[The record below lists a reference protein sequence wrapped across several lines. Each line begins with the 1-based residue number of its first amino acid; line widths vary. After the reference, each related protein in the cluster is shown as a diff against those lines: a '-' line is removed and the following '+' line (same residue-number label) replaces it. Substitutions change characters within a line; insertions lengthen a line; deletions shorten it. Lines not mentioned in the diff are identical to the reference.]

1 MKKII
6 ILNKDFNPESKY
18 DVFTPSFKIINGK
31 MLVSELKPCPENKFY
46 STKQNEEDILKIQK
60 DFEHR
65 KSLGIECPNYDDIIV
80 CPKTKTVWSGHNR
93 LEGAKRAESKYVNA
107 KYANYV
113 YDRNDLND
121 TQIKKILQSY
131 NTLKRNE
138 QGLGNLWI
146 KLESIMVNGKIS
158 QKEKEEFCDDWDIHP
173 YDFNTLKS
181 INSIP
186 DGRVKGKIIRN
197 LDSKKIPH
205 FKELGKV
212 IKEAKE
218 KKIKP
223 PKHYFPWIKFH
234 KKYPDLL
241 KDTLKETVRKMR
253 IEMLLKDSRT
263 NKEHKKYWGP
273 KAITPLV
280 SHTTNDSHCTT
291 MRLQDTIGRG
301 CEMESKPFNSAKE
314 QYDFDL
320 YYPRLA
326 RLGYDHKEEVKAK
339 ASDTEKPVFVFGLGA
354 SRIAYPQPYIFK
366 EYSRDMKTFYLIYA
380 MITGKDVKSGQLD
393 INKYLDNH
401 VEDKDYIL
409 VHGKIVDV
417 NGKKKIKSM
426 IYEELDIA

>member
-1 MKKII
+1 MNKII
-6 ILNKDFNPESKY
+6 ILNKNFNPESKY
-18 DVFTPSFKIINGK
+18 DSVTPSFKINNGR

-46 STKQNEEDILKIQK
+46 STKQNEEDILAIQK
-60 DFEHR
+60 DFEHL
-65 KSLGIECPNYDDIIV
+65 KSSGIECPNHEDIIV
-80 CPKTKTVWSGHNR
+80 CPKTKIVWSGHNR
-93 LEGAKRAESKYVNA
+93 LQAAIQAGIKYVNVM
-107 KYANYV
+107 YAHYV

-121 TQIKKILQSY
+121 SQIKKILQYY
-131 NTLKRNE
+131 NKLKRNE

-158 QKEKEEFCDDWDIHP
+158 RKEKEEFCQDWRIHP
-173 YDFNTLKS
+173 TDFNILNS
-181 INSIP
+181 INNIP
-186 DGRVKGKIIRN
+186 DGRVRKRIIRS
-197 LDSKKIPH
+197 LDSKKRPS
-205 FKELGKV
+205 FKELGKD
-212 IKEAKE
+212 IRLAKL

-223 PKHYFPWIKFH
+223 PKHYFPWIKHH

-253 IEMLLKDSRT
+253 VEVLLKDSRT

-301 CEMESKPFNSAKE
+301 CEMESQPLNSAKE

-339 ASDTEKPVFVFGLGA
+339 ASDTELPVFVFGPGA
-354 SRIAYPQPYIFK
+354 ERIAYPQPYIFK

-380 MITGKDVKSGQLD
+380 MITGEDVKSGQLD
-393 INKYLDNH
+393 INKYLNNH

-417 NGKKKIKSM
+417 NGKKKIKS
-426 IYEELDIA
+426 A